1 MRLMEWMMEGSFDIS
16 EVPYRHSRVG
26 LPRRMVWM
34 LAAIFSIITFILV
47 VAGAILTAIAYT
59 EVRPP
64 TADDNYQR
72 YLGSDYRRVIGPLMM
87 IISLMVFVMGIAYLL
102 GRKISHKADKKQ
114 MALLRERLYPQTS
127 LVPATAVVSWTGS
140 ARLL

>member
-1 MRLMEWMMEGSFDIS
+1 MEGSFDIS

-72 YLGSDYRRVIGPLMM
+72 YLGSDYRRVIGESWS
-87 IISLMVFVMGIAYLL
+87 SL
-102 GRKISHKADKKQ
+102 
-114 MALLRERLYPQTS
+114 
-127 LVPATAVVSWTGS
+127 
-140 ARLL
+140 